1 MDGIFKRNDPTW
13 IAHWI
18 NILTNRSRGG
28 NGFLVAMGTSTTAGL
43 IFPPKHFRR
52 LHRILI
58 VPAPKIRPY
67 PTEIRVLFPSRKPR
81 VSFTLSPIFFF
92 FSPLFFLFISHTPG
106 LMILPAARGEK
117 NPILLSSL
125 FITRKSSSRSKE
137 TWEQVFPFLLQLWYI
152 MWRVLLRHVF
162 YFSGNLELCEVN
174 TPEKSSS
181 FIFVNTRV
189 DCQLNWNFYPLLFWQ
204 TYDGT
209 M

>member
-1 MDGIFKRNDPTW
+1 MDRIFKRNDPTW

-92 FSPLFFLFISHTPG
+92 SPFLFIYF
-106 LMILPAARGEK
+106 AY
-117 NPILLSSL
+117 
-125 FITRKSSSRSKE
+125 TRFNDPPRC
-137 TWEQVFPFLLQLWYI
+137 
-152 MWRVLLRHVF
+152 
-162 YFSGNLELCEVN
+162 SGR
-174 TPEKSSS
+174 EKSNIVIES
-181 FIFVNTRV
+181 FHYEEIFFSIEGNVRTSFSFPPPIVIYYVKSIIKTR
-189 DCQLNWNFYPLLFWQ
+189 FLFLGEPW
-204 TYDGT
+204 TLRG
-209 M
+209 

>member
-1 MDGIFKRNDPTW
+1 
-13 IAHWI
+13 
-18 NILTNRSRGG
+18 
-28 NGFLVAMGTSTTAGL
+28 MGTSTTAGL

-92 FSPLFFLFISHTPG
+92 FFPPFIYFAYTRFNDPPRCSGRGKSNIVIESFHYAEIFFSIEGNVRTSFSFFPSIVIYYVKS
-106 LMILPAARGEK
+106 IIK
-117 NPILLSSL
+117 
-125 FITRKSSSRSKE
+125 TR
-137 TWEQVFPFLLQLWYI
+137 FF
-152 MWRVLLRHVF
+152 
-162 YFSGNLELCEVN
+162 FSGNLELCEVN